1 MDFSSKDYNGIF
13 FKIIRL
19 LNIRLNSFISS
30 MFCIS
35 VARLKK
41 VNVGHHTKFN
51 GITIFYRKP
60 STKIE
65 IGNNCQFI
73 SNFNTN
79 LVGVN
84 RQCIVATHSDFA
96 RIQIGN
102 GCGFSGTVI
111 GAAESIIIGN
121 NVFFGANTLVT
132 DFDWHAVDPEHRKTG
147 KPKSAPIVI
156 EDNVWVGIN
165 AVVLKGVTIGQNS
178 IIGANSLVVKDIPAN
193 VIAGGNP
200 CQVIKPIE

>member
-19 LNIRLNSFISS
+19 LKIRVKSFFSS
-30 MFCIS
+30 ALCITICM
-35 VARLKK
+35 LKK
-41 VNVGHHTKFN
+41 INVGAHTKFY
-51 GITIFYRKP
+51 GITKFYRRP
-60 STKIE
+60 TTKIE
-65 IGNNCQFI
+65 IGDHCHFI
-73 SNFNTN
+73 SDFSTN

-84 RQCIVATHSDFA
+84 RKCIVATHGDFA
-96 RIQIGN
+96 TIQIGN
-102 GCGFSGTVI
+102 ECGFSGTVI
-111 GAAESIIIGN
+111 GAAESIKIGN

-132 DFDWHAVDPEHRKTG
+132 DFDWHAVNPENRKTG

-156 EDNVWVGIN
+156 EDNVWIGIN
-165 AVVLKGVTIGQNS
+165 TVILKGVSIGQNT

-200 CQVIKPIE
+200 CQVIKPL

>member
-19 LNIRLNSFISS
+19 LKIRVNSFFSS
-30 MFCIS
+30 AFCIT
-35 VARLKK
+35 VCLLKK
-41 VNVGHHTKFN
+41 ITVGSNTKFY
-51 GITIFYRKP
+51 GITKFYRRP
-60 STKIE
+60 TTKIE
-65 IGNNCQFI
+65 IGNHCHFI
-73 SNFNTN
+73 SNFSTN

-84 RQCIVATHSDFA
+84 RKCIVATHSDFA
-96 RIQIGN
+96 SIKIGN
-102 GCGFSGTVI
+102 ECGLSGTVI
-111 GAAESIIIGN
+111 GAAESIKIGN

-156 EDNVWVGIN
+156 EDNVWIGIN
-165 AVVLKGVTIGQNS
+165 AVILKGVSIGQNT

-200 CQVIKPIE
+200 CKVIKPL

>member
-1 MDFSSKDYNGIF
+1 MDFSSKDYNAIF

-19 LNIRLNSFISS
+19 LRIRINSFFSS
-30 MFCIS
+30 IFCIS
-35 VARLKK
+35 ICLLKTVK
-41 VNVGHHTKFN
+41 VGYNTKFY
-51 GITIFYRKP
+51 GITIFYRRP
-60 STKIE
+60 TTKIT
-65 IGNNCQFI
+65 IGNNCHFI
-73 SNFNTN
+73 SNFSTN

-84 RQCIVATHSDFA
+84 RKCIMGTHGDFA
-96 RIQIGN
+96 SIQIGD

-111 GAAESIIIGN
+111 GAAESIKIGN

-132 DFDWHAVDPEHRKTG
+132 DFDWHSVDPEHRKTG

-156 EDNVWVGIN
+156 EDNVWIGIN

-200 CQVIKPIE
+200 CKVLKPI